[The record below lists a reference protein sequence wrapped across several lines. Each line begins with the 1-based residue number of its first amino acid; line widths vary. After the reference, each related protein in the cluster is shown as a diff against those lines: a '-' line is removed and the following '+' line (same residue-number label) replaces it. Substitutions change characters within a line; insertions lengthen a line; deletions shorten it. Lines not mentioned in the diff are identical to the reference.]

1 MEFYC
6 SYLNLAVLP
15 SWKVLSGG
23 SDDKE
28 STCSAGDWGLIPGS
42 ERSPG
47 EGNGTHSSILAW
59 RIPGKE
65 EPGEL
70 QSMGLQNIGYNWVT
84 NTFTFQSWMLFWWL
98 HAFSGRLEHGHLCFI
113 LSFQLSSWFSGRVFT
128 SHFTWQ

>member
-6 SYLNLAVLP
+6 SYLNLAVLQ

-23 SDDKE
+23 ADDKE
-28 STCSAGDWGLIPGS
+28 STCNAGDWGLIPGS
-42 ERSPG
+42 ERSPR

-70 QSMGLQNIGYNWVT
+70 QPMGLQNIGYNWVT
-84 NTFTFQSWMLFWWL
+84 NTFTFQS
-98 HAFSGRLEHGHLCFI
+98 
-113 LSFQLSSWFSGRVFT
+113 
-128 SHFTWQ
+128 